1 MHGNMQDHEL
11 LSPCHTKEE
20 INERIIEFLCKQI
33 HASLTLHHSTKS
45 RQKGPITY
53 HTNNQVEQIQ
63 FLALRGCR
71 PQLIE
76 IQWIGSEWVLM
87 PFVRT

>member
-1 MHGNMQDHEL
+1 
-11 LSPCHTKEE
+11 
-20 INERIIEFLCKQI
+20 
-33 HASLTLHHSTKS
+33 
-45 RQKGPITY
+45 
-53 HTNNQVEQIQ
+53 
-63 FLALRGCR
+63 LRGCR